1 MQVSTQSVARPE
13 FVSTCI
19 ICCDQNRI
27 ILMLSFLELITV
39 FFFFFQVIETLS
51 KLSRTPIAIA
61 TGIRYVVGLVSGGN
75 NASCMVFLQVAV
87 GGHLGD
93 ISTSF
98 A

>member
-1 MQVSTQSVARPE
+1 M
-13 FVSTCI
+13 
-19 ICCDQNRI
+19 
-27 ILMLSFLELITV
+27 
-39 FFFFFQVIETLS
+39 IETLS

>member
-1 MQVSTQSVARPE
+1 M
-13 FVSTCI
+13 
-19 ICCDQNRI
+19 
-27 ILMLSFLELITV
+27 
-39 FFFFFQVIETLS
+39 IETLS

-87 GGHLGD
+87 GGHIGD

-98 A
+98 AYKAKEVEMSPSLSGSG